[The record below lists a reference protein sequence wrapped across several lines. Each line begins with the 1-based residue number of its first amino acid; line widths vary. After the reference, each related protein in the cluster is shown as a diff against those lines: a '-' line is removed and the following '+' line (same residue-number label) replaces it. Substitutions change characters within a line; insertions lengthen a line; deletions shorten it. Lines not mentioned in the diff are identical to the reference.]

1 MFGSLCPTIN
11 TKHSSRK
18 SSRKQK
24 WMNNK
29 SVAPDKCAAWP
40 PPHWWQMLLGHSA
53 LDKSLSSKTWTQV
66 ITSYF
71 WTEWNF
77 TNISQIMCKH
87 LNSTCRNIAQLL
99 QFNIL
104 FDQNIKQNKQNP
116 SSKRVTACGF
126 GPQLQSRGCW
136 TNVPPIVAPLA
147 IKQLSWMASPWIKKQ
162 HQYPKKDT
170 SRLKH
175 FTLKIHSLNI
185 HCW

>member
-29 SVAPDKCAAWP
+29 SVASDKCAAWP

-87 LNSTCRNIAQLL
+87 LIK
-99 QFNIL
+99 FNMQEHCATASI
-104 FDQNIKQNKQNP
+104 QYSIWSKHKTKKT

-126 GPQLQSRGCW
+126 GPQLQLRGCW

-147 IKQLSWMASPWIKKQ
+147 IKQLSSMASPWIIKKQ
-162 HQYPKKDT
+162 HRYQTKDT
-170 SRLKH
+170 SSRNISHWKS
-175 FTLKIHSLNI
+175 TLKI
-185 HCW
+185 